1 MGGMCSSQRN
11 LEAGSTVKS
20 PGATAGG
27 SPFAVDDILIIIK
40 KFALRAA
47 AGKKVR
53 LSVGDKLKVTEVGQ
67 FAAKVN
73 LEGGDWEEPLWLY
86 KKDHAKVKNT
96 AVQVG
101 DILQLKKKK
110 ATLRGQGVAKKLVKG
125 DKVKVT
131 EIQENTYKVN
141 GVDNDWDGDCWLYK
155 KDFKKFEPYE
165 EPEQVL
171 EEAPVVV
178 EETTVVEV
186 EEPKPVAEV
195 EEEPVLAED
204 LAPVVATEA
213 VEEAPKAEAT
223 EVATEETQAET
234 A

>member
-11 LEAGSTVKS
+11 LEASSTVRS
-20 PGATAGG
+20 PGATAAG
-27 SPFAVDDILIIIK
+27 SPFAVDDVLIVIK

-53 LSVGDKLKVTEVGQ
+53 LSVDDKLKVTEVGQ

-73 LEGGDWEEPLWLY
+73 LEGGEWEEPLWLY

-96 AVQVG
+96 AIRPG
-101 DILQLKKKK
+101 DILQLTRKK
-110 ATLRGQGVAKKLVKG
+110 ATLRGQGVSKKLTKG
-125 DKVKVT
+125 DTCKVKSM
-131 EIQENTYKVN
+131 ENGNYKVN
-141 GVDNDWDGDCWLYK
+141 GVDDGWDGDCWLYK
-155 KDFKKFEPYE
+155 KDFKKFELYE
-165 EPEQVL
+165 EPAPEV

-178 EETTVVEV
+178 EET
-186 EEPKPVAEV
+186 PSVAEV
-195 EEEPVLAED
+195 EEVPVED
-204 LAPVVATEA
+204 PAPVAATED

-223 EVATEETQAET
+223 EVATEEAE